1 MSKIIVM
8 VFCIV
13 NRVVLMFSWFFWSI
27 NVFVFIDRF
36 ICYCVVIG
44 FMERI
49 FGNIVFEVFGVVYV
63 FSIFV
68 VSCNIC
74 IGLFFVFFSVFVD
87 VKFGGSFLNNLG
99 EVVEIIL
106 VFMYVKI
113 ILIYFIIF
121 VNKLS

>member
-106 VFMYVKI
+106 VFMYVEI